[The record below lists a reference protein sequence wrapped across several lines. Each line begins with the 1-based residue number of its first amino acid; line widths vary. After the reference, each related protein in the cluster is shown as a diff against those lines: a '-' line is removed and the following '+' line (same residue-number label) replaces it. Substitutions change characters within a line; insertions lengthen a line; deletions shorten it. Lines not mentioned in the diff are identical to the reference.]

1 MKIKIIALGKRNDP
15 FLKEEVQMYLDRL
28 QHYIPTELVVLEPKV
43 NQHLSIAQIKL
54 EETKY
59 FLQNLPDQ
67 PHQLLLLDERGK
79 GKSSIEFAN
88 FIESLQQT
96 SVKQLI
102 IGIGGSYG
110 WNFDAFQQKPN
121 LFKISDFVLPH
132 QLVRLIL
139 VEQLYRVG
147 TILKNENYHH

>member
-1 MKIKIIALGKRNDP
+1 MKIKIIALGKRNDS

-43 NQHLSIAQIKL
+43 NPQLSIAQIKL
-54 EETKY
+54 EETKF
-59 FLQNLPDQ
+59 FLQNIPEQ
-67 PHQLLLLDERGK
+67 AHQLLLLDERGK
-79 GKSSIEFAN
+79 GKSSIELAN
-88 FIESLQQT
+88 YIDSLQQM
-96 SVKQLI
+96 SNKLLI

-110 WNFDAFQQKPN
+110 WNFDAFKQKPN
-121 LFKISDFVLPH
+121 LLKISDFVLPH

-139 VEQLYRVG
+139 VEQLYRAG